1 MRLFLI
7 PSILPP
13 PTSSSIST
21 MERIPG
27 EKFTIPLDSDSGDD
41 APRRRRR
48 SDPAANLGFIK
59 DIIEKPIQT
68 SPVLAPNATNA
79 TSTGFPAHKKRG
91 PSKFKQRAQEDLERQ
106 RRRQATGPPPSAK
119 SNTQLD
125 EQSDRQRISD
135 ENEQRIA
142 SMSQEEI
149 EEERKELLSGLS
161 PGLIEMLL
169 KKSTLDHGAVH
180 GSFKDEPVSD
190 NSQSKQGSFNTFPP
204 PRLVRKEGSPTPT
217 KKVAFKSTPENT
229 FANVPPPHHP
239 TAVDAPDEDSPPP
252 TTVHFPRP
260 PATRDDLDLDPSSPE
275 FFTQLHTKYF
285 PDLPSDPS
293 KLAWMN
299 PPTTDED
306 AAYHPAN
313 MDLPASALRFDFRGD
328 LLPPRKSREIPANLG
343 LHHHADAPN
352 AAGYTVP
359 ELARLARSAFPTQ
372 RCMAMQTLGRV
383 LYKLGMGIYGVEDIT
398 QGLWRCMAEGRVVAG
413 LEEAAQ
419 GKQGGHLSVKAYA
432 TDALWLWQKG
442 GGRRW
447 KAE

>member
-1 MRLFLI
+1 
-7 PSILPP
+7 
-13 PTSSSIST
+13 

-27 EKFTIPLDSDSGDD
+27 EKFTIPLDTDSEHD
-41 APRRRRR
+41 APRR
-48 SDPAANLGFIK
+48 PNPKANPSFVK
-59 DIIEKPIQT
+59 DIVEKPISESPT
-68 SPVLAPNATNA
+68 APVLAPNATNA

-91 PSKFKQRAQEDLERQ
+91 PSKFKQRAQQDLERQ
-106 RRRQATGPPPSAK
+106 RRRQAVDPPRSAR
-119 SNTQLD
+119 SNSQLD
-125 EQSDRQRISD
+125 KLSDRQRISD

-149 EEERKELLSGLS
+149 EEERKELLNGLS
-161 PGLIEMLL
+161 PGLIERLL

-180 GSFKDEPVSD
+180 GSFKDEPVD
-190 NSQSKQGSFNTFPP
+190 NNPQLPQPIQGD
-204 PRLVRKEGSPTPT
+204 GSIASTR
-217 KKVAFKSTPENT
+217 KVAFKNTPDD
-229 FANVPPPHHP
+229 APPRPPP
-239 TAVDAPDEDSPPP
+239 TTVNVLDEDSLPPP

-260 PATRDDLDLDPSSPE
+260 PTTRDDLDLDPSSPE

-313 MDLPASALRFDFRGD
+313 TDLPASALRFDFRGD
-328 LLPPRKSREIPANLG
+328 LLPPRKSRELPANLG

-372 RCMAMQTLGRV
+372 RCMAMQTLGRI

-413 LEEAAQ
+413 LEDAAL

>member
-1 MRLFLI
+1 
-7 PSILPP
+7 
-13 PTSSSIST
+13 

-27 EKFTIPLDSDSGDD
+27 EKFTIPLDTDSEDD
-41 APRRRRR
+41 VPRRP
-48 SDPAANLGFIK
+48 SPKANPSFVK
-59 DIIEKPIQT
+59 DIIEKPISKSPT
-68 SPVLAPNATNA
+68 APVLAPNATNA

-106 RRRQATGPPPSAK
+106 RRRQAAGPPRSARP
-119 SNTQLD
+119 NAQLD
-125 EQSDRQRISD
+125 ERSDRQRISD
-135 ENEQRIA
+135 ENEQRIS

-149 EEERKELLSGLS
+149 EEERKELLNGLS
-161 PGLIEMLL
+161 PGLIERLL

-180 GSFKDEPVSD
+180 GSFKDEPVGD
-190 NSQSKQGSFNTFPP
+190 NLPLEQKAPP
-204 PRLVRKEGSPTPT
+204 PQPIQRDGPTAPTRKL
-217 KKVAFKSTPENT
+217 AFENT
-229 FANVPPPHHP
+229 PDSTSTDAPPRPRP
-239 TAVDAPDEDSPPP
+239 TAVDVLDEDSLPPP

-260 PATRDDLDLDPSSPE
+260 PTTRDNLDLDPSSPE

-313 MDLPASALRFDFRGD
+313 TDLPASALRFDFRGD
-328 LLPPRKSREIPANLG
+328 LLPPRKSRELPANLG

-372 RCMAMQTLGRV
+372 RCMAMQTLGRI

-398 QGLWRCMAEGRVVAG
+398 QGLWRCMAEGQVVVG
-413 LEEAAQ
+413 LEEAAL

>member
-1 MRLFLI
+1 
-7 PSILPP
+7 
-13 PTSSSIST
+13 

-41 APRRRRR
+41 THHHRRP
-48 SDPAANLGFIK
+48 DPKANLRFIR
-59 DIIEKPIQT
+59 DIVEKPIPT
-68 SPVLAPNATNA
+68 SPVLAPNVTNA

-106 RRRQATGPPPSAK
+106 RRRQAAGPPPSTRPNA
-119 SNTQLD
+119 QLD
-125 EQSDRQRISD
+125 ERSERQRISD

-161 PGLIEMLL
+161 PGLIERLL
-169 KKSTLDHGAVH
+169 KKSILDHGAVH
-180 GSFKDEPVSD
+180 GSFKDEPVGD
-190 NSQSKQGSFNTFPP
+190 NPRLEQKSSPS
-204 PRLVRKEGSPTPT
+204 PRLVQKDEHPTPT
-217 KKVAFKSTPENT
+217 RKVAFESTPENAPT
-229 FANVPPPHHP
+229 STPPTPHP
-239 TAVDAPDEDSPPP
+239 TAVDAPDEDLSPPP

-260 PATRDDLDLDPSSPE
+260 PTTRDDLDLDPSSPE
-275 FFTQLHTKYF
+275 FLAQLHTKYF

-306 AAYHPAN
+306 AAYHPTN
-313 MDLPASALRFDFRGD
+313 TDLPASALRFDFRGD

>member
-1 MRLFLI
+1 MGR
-7 PSILPP
+7 
-13 PTSSSIST
+13 IS
-21 MERIPG
+21 G
-27 EKFTIPLDSDSGDD
+27 EKFTIPLDSDSDD
-41 APRRRRR
+41 GAPRRP
-48 SDPAANLGFIK
+48 SPKANLDFIK
-59 DIIEKPIQT
+59 DIIEKTPT
-68 SPVLAPNATNA
+68 APVLAPNATSA
-79 TSTGFPAHKKRG
+79 TSTGFPTHKKRG
-91 PSKFKQRAQEDLERQ
+91 PSRFKQRAQEDLERQ
-106 RRRQATGPPPSAK
+106 RRKQAAGPPPSARPNAQ
-119 SNTQLD
+119 SD
-125 EQSDRQRISD
+125 ERSDRQRISD
-135 ENEQRIA
+135 ENEQRLA

-149 EEERKELLSGLS
+149 KEERKELLKGLS
-161 PGLIEMLL
+161 PGLIERLL
-169 KKSTLDHGAVH
+169 RKSTLDHGAVH
-180 GSFKDEPVSD
+180 GSFKDEPVGDSPRLEQKSHHNPLPPQSTPKGSLVPTRKLAFGNIESITD
-190 NSQSKQGSFNTFPP
+190 NTSTDAPPRPTVVDALDEEALPP
-204 PRLVRKEGSPTPT
+204 P
-217 KKVAFKSTPENT
+217 A
-229 FANVPPPHHP
+229 
-239 TAVDAPDEDSPPP
+239 
-252 TTVHFPRP
+252 TVHFPRP
-260 PATRDDLDLDPSSPE
+260 PTARDDLDLDPSSPE

-293 KLAWMN
+293 KLAWMT

-306 AAYHPAN
+306 AAYHPTN
-313 MDLPASALRFDFRGD
+313 TDLPASALRFDFRGD
-328 LLPPRKSREIPANLG
+328 LLPPRKSRELPANLG

-372 RCMAMQTLGRV
+372 RCMAMQTLGRI

>member
-1 MRLFLI
+1 
-7 PSILPP
+7 
-13 PTSSSIST
+13 

-27 EKFTIPLDSDSGDD
+27 EKFTIPLDTDSEDD
-41 APRRRRR
+41 APRRP
-48 SDPAANLGFIK
+48 SPKANPSFVK
-59 DIIEKPIQT
+59 DIIEKPISESPT
-68 SPVLAPNATNA
+68 APVLAPNATNA

-91 PSKFKQRAQEDLERQ
+91 PSKFKQRAQQDLERQ
-106 RRRQATGPPPSAK
+106 RRRQAVDPPQSAR
-119 SNTQLD
+119 SNAQLD
-125 EQSDRQRISD
+125 ELSDRQRISD

-149 EEERKELLSGLS
+149 EEERKELLNGLS
-161 PGLIEMLL
+161 PGLIERLL

-180 GSFKDEPVSD
+180 GSFKDEPVGNNPQLPQPIQKD
-190 NSQSKQGSFNTFPP
+190 G
-204 PRLVRKEGSPTPT
+204 PTAPT
-217 KKVAFKSTPENT
+217 RKVAFKNTPDD
-229 FANVPPPHHP
+229 VPPRPRP
-239 TAVDAPDEDSPPP
+239 TTVDVLDEDSLPPP

-260 PATRDDLDLDPSSPE
+260 PTTRDNLDLDPSSPE
-275 FFTQLHTKYF
+275 FFAQLHTKYF

-313 MDLPASALRFDFRGD
+313 TDLPASALRFDFRGD
-328 LLPPRKSREIPANLG
+328 LLPPRKSRELPANLG

-372 RCMAMQTLGRV
+372 RCMAMQTLGRI

-413 LEEAAQ
+413 LEDAAL